1 MVRCPELR
9 HADEQQLRSTLR
21 HLNAM
26 VQHLDLDKPTLL
38 SQVYRKP
45 WMMRAAAARA
55 NRARAAAAA
64 KAQAGRPKQSSSAA
78 CSRQGAGS
86 NNSDAEFSDS
96 EEGSSNGGGRYM
108 APWHHE
114 ALLLMLE
121 LSTSN
126 SQQNSSSISSR
137 SASPA
142 PAMAAVR
149 SYLTVAETTQQLS
162 NGWKAVASV
171 LPGSAKMQA
180 AAAAVSS
187 TSARQVDTST
197 SSSSSSSSYDTLQ
210 QLLAAVP
217 LLTLLPRD
225 VLLSR
230 WQLLLSGLLGSH
242 QTAAALLMSSP
253 YIVVSYADLQDSGCP
268 YELQG
273 FF

>member
-21 HLNAM
+21 HLSIM

-38 SQVYRKP
+38 AQVYRKP
-45 WMMRAAAARA
+45 WMMKAAAARA

-64 KAQAGRPKQSSSAA
+64 KAQSSRPKQGSSAA

-86 NNSDAEFSDS
+86 NNSDADFSDS
-96 EEGSSNGGGRYM
+96 EEGNSNGGGRYM

-121 LSTSN
+121 LSTNN
-126 SQQNSSSISSR
+126 SRQNSSSSSVSR
-137 SASPA
+137 SVSPA
-142 PAMAAVR
+142 PASAAVR
-149 SYLTVAETTQQLS
+149 GYLTVTETTQQLS

-180 AAAAVSS
+180 AAVSAS
-187 TSARQVDTST
+187 PSPRQQDTSI
-197 SSSSSSSSYDTLQ
+197 SSSSSYVTLQ

-217 LLTLLPRD
+217 LLTLLPRE

-230 WQLLLSGLLGSH
+230 WQLLLYGLLGSH
-242 QTAAALLMSSP
+242 QNAAALLMSSP
-253 YIVVSYADLQDSGCP
+253 YLVVSYADLQDEGCP

>member
-21 HLNAM
+21 HLSAM

-38 SQVYRKP
+38 AQVYRKP
-45 WMMRAAAARA
+45 WMIKAAAARA

-126 SQQNSSSISSR
+126 SRQNSSSISSK
-137 SASPA
+137 SVSPA

-180 AAAAVSS
+180 AAVAAVSS
-187 TSARQVDTST
+187 TSARQQDT
-197 SSSSSSSSYDTLQ
+197 SSSSSSGSYDTLQ

-217 LLTLLPRD
+217 LLTLLPRE

-242 QTAAALLMSSP
+242 QTAAALLMTSP

>member
-1 MVRCPELR
+1 
-9 HADEQQLRSTLR
+9 
-21 HLNAM
+21 M

-38 SQVYRKP
+38 SAVYRKP
-45 WMMRAAAARA
+45 WMIRAAAAKA

-64 KAQAGRPKQSSSAA
+64 KAHAMRAKQGSSAA
-78 CSRQGAGS
+78 CSRQGAAS
-86 NNSDAEFSDS
+86 NSSDADFSDN
-96 EEGSSNGGGRYM
+96 EEGSSGGGGRYM

-121 LSTSN
+121 LSTRN
-126 SQQNSSSISSR
+126 SQNSSSSS
-137 SASPA
+137 SVSPA

-149 SYLTVAETTQQLS
+149 GYLTVAEAAQQVS

-180 AAAAVSS
+180 AAAAAAVSGS
-187 TSARQVDTST
+187 AVRQYTSH
-197 SSSSSSSSYDTLQ
+197 SSSYDTLQ
-210 QLLAAVP
+210 QLLAACP

>member
-9 HADEQQLRSTLR
+9 HADEQQLRLTLR
-21 HLNAM
+21 HLTQM
-26 VQHLDLDKPTLL
+26 VQHLDLNKPTLL
-38 SQVYRKP
+38 AQVYRKP
-45 WMMRAAAARA
+45 WMIKAAAQRA
-55 NRARAAAAA
+55 HRARAAAAA
-64 KAQAGRPKQSSSAA
+64 KAQASRSKQGSGAA
-78 CSRQGAGS
+78 CSRQGGS
-86 NNSDAEFSDS
+86 SNSSDADFSDS
-96 EEGSSNGGGRYM
+96 EEGSSSSGRGYM
-108 APWHHE
+108 PPWHHE

-121 LSTSN
+121 LSTK
-126 SQQNSSSISSR
+126 NSSGSSSR
-137 SASPA
+137 VSPA

-149 SYLTVAETTQQLS
+149 GYLTVAETAQQLS

-180 AAAAVSS
+180 AAAAVSG
-187 TSARQVDTST
+187 SAVRQDAPYN
-197 SSSSSSSSYDTLQ
+197 SSSSNGSSYDTLQ
-210 QLLAAVP
+210 QLLAACP